1 MSDQSN
7 AAAPKQAAALHEL
20 TKSVREIEE
29 RVSGVGDS
37 LTDLNEQAVRF
48 IAERP
53 AAAIG
58 IAFGV
63 GYLIGKLASRRWL
76 V

>member
-1 MSDQSN
+1 MEHE
-7 AAAPKQAAALHEL
+7 ATAEPTQAARLRDL
-20 TKSVREIEE
+20 TRSVQEMEA
-29 RVSGVGDS
+29 RVSGVGDTVS
-37 LTDLNEQAVRF
+37 ELNEQAVRF

-53 AAAIG
+53 VAAIG

-76 V
+76 A